1 MKKIL
6 LEILY
11 WTWCLPQTLLGFFVK
26 LFLNGKKAKY
36 IINDKTYIVYNTD
49 KTWLG
54 GISLGKYVCLGINQ
68 DRENT
73 IKHEHG
79 HQIQSLILGPLYLLI
94 IGLPSG
100 LWCWFIWNLVN
111 KIRVK
116 KGKSY
121 LSYYWF
127 YPEAWANKLGG
138 VK

>member
-36 IINDKTYIVYNTD
+36 IINDKTYIVYNTN

-68 DRENT
+68 DREKLQ
-73 IKHEHG
+73 KH
-79 HQIQSLILGPLYLLI
+79 ITSD
-94 IGLPSG
+94 
-100 LWCWFIWNLVN
+100 
-111 KIRVK
+111 VK
-116 KGKSY
+116 D
-121 LSYYWF
+121 L
-127 YPEAWANKLGG
+127 
-138 VK
+138 